1 MRRLSLGVL
10 LIGIL
15 LTARP
20 ALSQSAGDL
29 ELNVFFGGSWHS
41 SNAYEVGPP
50 QSVTPIQQEFTFN
63 QGYRGGVRV
72 NVANSGHWGEEFVY
86 SFESNEARFITV
98 NPSAADLE
106 LGMQVHQ
113 FAINTLYYIDADESL
128 PVRPFLS
135 FGIGGTLYRP
145 TDEAKAIA
153 RDPLRGNLGG
163 IDNSSELAFNYGIGL
178 KAKISDRIGFRVD
191 GKGFI
196 SRTPSFGFA
205 RESTDPNATVFAAG
219 GAFHN
224 AEASAGLIFYLD

>member
-1 MRRLSLGVL
+1 M
-10 LIGIL
+10 
-15 LTARP
+15 
-20 ALSQSAGDL
+20 
-29 ELNVFFGGSWHS
+29 
-41 SNAYEVGPP
+41 
-50 QSVTPIQQEFTFN
+50 
-63 QGYRGGVRV
+63 
-72 NVANSGHWGEEFVY
+72 
-86 SFESNEARFITV
+86 
-98 NPSAADLE
+98 
-106 LGMQVHQ
+106 
-113 FAINTLYYIDADESL
+113 
-128 PVRPFLS
+128 S

>member
-86 SFESNEARFITV
+86 SFDSNAARFITV

-196 SRTPSFGFA
+196 SRTPSLSQA
-205 RESTDPNATVFAAG
+205 HS
-219 GAFHN
+219 
-224 AEASAGLIFYLD
+224 